1 MQHPAL
7 ILTRRALILATYL
20 AFACRLM
27 IPAGYM
33 PAALGEG
40 GPVTLCPMGLPAGLL
55 PEHSGHHHEDG
66 ESRGTDLL
74 WEYCPVGA
82 LADTASIIPDI
93 LFHLPVSQDVG
104 PAELDP
110 ADIVS
115 RPFHGFRPR
124 APPSFVA

>member
-1 MQHPAL
+1 LQHPAL
-7 ILTRRALILATYL
+7 ILTRRALILTTYL

-55 PEHSGHHHEDG
+55 PEHSGHHHDGG
-66 ESRGTDLL
+66 ESRGADLL

-82 LADTASIIPDI
+82 LADTASTVPHIV
-93 LFHLPVSQDVG
+93 FHLPVFQEVRPG
-104 PAELDP
+104 ELEP
-110 ADIVS
+110 TSVVS
-115 RPFHGFRPR
+115 RPLPGFRSR
-124 APPSFVA
+124 APPFFVV